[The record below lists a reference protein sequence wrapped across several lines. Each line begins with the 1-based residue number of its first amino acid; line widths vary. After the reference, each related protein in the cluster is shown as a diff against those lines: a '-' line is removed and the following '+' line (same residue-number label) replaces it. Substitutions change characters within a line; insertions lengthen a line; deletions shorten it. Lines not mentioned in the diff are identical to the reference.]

1 MKRPEVAVVIGTRPE
16 AVKMAPVIL
25 ALRESKKVHA
35 TVYSTGQHRQMLDQI
50 LQFFGITPDED
61 LDLMKPNQTLGQLT
75 GDVVSRLTALFMEKQ
90 PAMVLVQG
98 DTTTAMSASLAAFYS
113 HAKVGHVE
121 AGLRTHDKYSP
132 FPEEVNR
139 RMIGVVADVH
149 FAPTELARQNLLD
162 ENTPED
168 RITVTGN
175 TGIDSVLFVVEKLR
189 ARREEV
195 PELGFLP
202 KGKRLVLIT
211 GHRRESFGDAFRN
224 MCFAL
229 RDLATAFPDTE
240 FVYPVHLNPNVQA
253 PVNEILGE
261 AVLPNFH
268 LIKPLDYVPFVAAMG
283 QASLIITDS
292 GGVQEEAPSLKI
304 PVLVTREVTE
314 RPEGVK
320 AGLVKLVGTDREKI
334 VREANAILRGESML
348 VTSVTNPYGDG
359 RAAMRIRNR
368 IEQEVGA
375 ESSRER

>member
-1 MKRPEVAVVIGTRPE
+1 VKPEVAVVFGTRPE

-25 ALRESKKVHA
+25 ALRESKKVRT

-50 LQFFGITPDED
+50 LRFFGITPDED
-61 LDLMKPNQTLGQLT
+61 LDLMRPNQTLGQLT
-75 GDVVSRLTALFMEKQ
+75 GDAVSKLTALFQEKK

-98 DTTTAMSASLAAFYS
+98 DTTSAMSAGLAAFYAN
-113 HAKVGHVE
+113 AKVGHVE

-149 FAPTELARQNLLD
+149 FAPTDLARQNLLD
-162 ENTPED
+162 ENTPPE
-168 RITVTGN
+168 RIIVTGN

-189 ARREEV
+189 SRKEQL
-195 PELGFLP
+195 PELAFLP
-202 KGKRLVLIT
+202 HGKRMVLIT

-224 MCFAL
+224 MCLAL
-229 RDLATAFPDTE
+229 RDLATAFPEIE
-240 FVYPVHLNPNVQA
+240 FIYPVHLNPNVQA

-283 QASLIITDS
+283 RASLIITDS
-292 GGVQEEAPSLKI
+292 GGVQEEAPSLRI

-320 AGLVKLVGTDREKI
+320 AGLVKLVGTDRDRI
-334 VREANAILRGESML
+334 MREASAILRGEATV

-359 RAAMRIRNR
+359 RAAARIRER
-368 IEQEVGA
+368 IEAEVAG
-375 ESSRER
+375 

>member
-1 MKRPEVAVVIGTRPE
+1 MTKPEVAVVIGTRPE

-25 ALRESKKVHA
+25 ALRESKLVHT

-50 LQFFGITPDED
+50 LQFFGIRPDAD

-75 GDVVSRLTALFMEKQ
+75 GEVVSNLTALFLDKK

-98 DTTTAMSASLAAFYS
+98 DTTTAMSASLAAFYAN
-113 HAKVGHVE
+113 AKVGHVE
-121 AGLRTHDKYSP
+121 AGLRTFKKYSP
-132 FPEEVNR
+132 FPEEINR
-139 RMIGVVADVH
+139 RIIGVIADVH
-149 FAPTELARQNLLD
+149 FAPTDLAREQLIA
-162 ENTPED
+162 ENTLAD
-168 RITVTGN
+168 RIVVTGN
-175 TGIDSVLFVVEKLR
+175 TGIDSVLYVVDKLR
-189 ARREEV
+189 TQRETIG
-195 PELGFLP
+195 ELAFLP
-202 KGKRLVLIT
+202 EGKRLVLIT

-224 MCFAL
+224 MCNAL
-229 RDLATAFPDTE
+229 HDLAVAFPDVE

-283 QASLIITDS
+283 RASLIITDS
-292 GGVQEEAPSLKI
+292 GGVQEEAPSLRI

-334 VREANAILRGESML
+334 VREATLILRGESTL
-348 VTSVTNPYGDG
+348 ATSVTNPYGDG
-359 RAAMRIRNR
+359 HAAKRIRER
-368 IEQEVGA
+368 IEQELA
-375 ESSRER
+375 R

>member
-1 MKRPEVAVVIGTRPE
+1 
-16 AVKMAPVIL
+16 MAPVIL
-25 ALRESKKVHA
+25 ALRESKQVRT

-75 GDVVSRLTALFMEKQ
+75 GEAISRLTALFLEKK

-98 DTTTAMSASLAAFYS
+98 DTTTAMSASLAAFYAS
-113 HAKVGHVE
+113 AKVGHVE
-121 AGLRTHDKYSP
+121 AGLRTFNKYSP

-139 RMIGVVADVH
+139 RVIGVMADLH
-149 FAPTELARQNLLD
+149 FAPTDLARDHLLA
-162 ENTPED
+162 EGTPAE
-168 RITVTGN
+168 RIVVTGN

-189 ARREEV
+189 ARKDEL
-195 PELGFLP
+195 PELAFIP
-202 KGKRLVLIT
+202 KARRLVLIT

-283 QASLIITDS
+283 QAALIITDS
-292 GGVQEEAPSLKI
+292 GGVQEEAPSLRI
-304 PVLVTREVTE
+304 PVLVTRDVTE

-320 AGLVKLVGTDREKI
+320 AGLVKLVGTDRQKI
-334 VREANAILRGESML
+334 VSEASAILRGESRL
-348 VTSVTNPYGDG
+348 ATTGQNPYGDG
-359 RAAMRIRNR
+359 RAAARIRER
-368 IEQEVGA
+368 IEIELA
-375 ESSRER
+375 PR